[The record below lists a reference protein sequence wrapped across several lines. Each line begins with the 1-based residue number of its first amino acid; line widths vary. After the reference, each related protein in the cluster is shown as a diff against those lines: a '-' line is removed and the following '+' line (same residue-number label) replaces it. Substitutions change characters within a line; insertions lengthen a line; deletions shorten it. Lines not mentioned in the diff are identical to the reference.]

1 MGKIEKEIRNIA
13 LKINRSDKESRMVEG
28 TAIVFDSDSNDLGF
42 IEQIAPEAIDEDTIA
57 RSDVFCYLNHDES
70 RGVLA
75 RCNNGKGS
83 LDLWIADDGLHYRF
97 EAPHTQLGDEL
108 LSYLDRGEI
117 TSSSFAFTVA
127 SDGDVWSRDVNNKL
141 HRRITKI
148 DRLFDVSPVF
158 QPAYSATSTT
168 RRKVDELQNLKE
180 KIDAIQK
187 EIDEL

>member
-28 TAIVFDSDSNDLGF
+28 TAIVFNSDSTDLGF
-42 IEQIAPEAIDEDTIA
+42 IEQIAPEAINEDTIA

-83 LDLWIADDGLHYRF
+83 LDLWLAEDGLHYRF
-97 EAPHTQLGDEL
+97 EAPKTQLGDEL

-127 SDGDVWSRDVNNKL
+127 SDGDIWSRDANNKL

-158 QPAYSATSTT
+158 QPAYSATSST
-168 RRKVDELQNLKE
+168 RRKFDELQNLKE

>member
-1 MGKIEKEIRNIA
+1 MSKIEKEIRNIA

-28 TAIVFDSDSNDLGF
+28 TAIVFNSDSNDLGF

-97 EAPHTQLGDEL
+97 EAPYTQLGDEL

-127 SDGDVWSRDVNNKL
+127 SDGDVWSRDANNKL